1 MDDAAALLIVGGTH
15 GIGKEIARH
24 YAKQGWSVVLT
35 GRDGSAAKSV
45 ATELGGDTRGIA
57 LDLSEPELVADALAD
72 VGAVDHLVLAAIA
85 RDTNTL
91 DNYDIASA
99 RYLVTMKLL
108 GNTAV
113 LSAMQ
118 DRLAEDGSIVLF
130 GGRAKDRPYPGGMT
144 VGTVN
149 AGISGMMRALA
160 LQLAPRRVNAIHPGI
175 VADSSILVG
184 EPRVHRTGPKGDAY
198 RAERD
203 DGGHRRWGRLPDP
216 QPVGQRH
223 RPVRRRRLAAAMR
236 GGTGRRRPHGK
247 RNGRSGRRRGPRPR
261 GVQPHAI
268 AC

>member
-1 MDDAAALLIVGGTH
+1 MTQPALLIVGGTH
-15 GIGKEIARH
+15 GMGKVIARH

-57 LDLSEPELVADALAD
+57 LDLSEPEQVADALAD
-72 VGAVDHLVLAAIA
+72 VAAVDHLVLAAIA

-99 RYLVTMKLL
+99 RNLVTMKLL

-113 LSAMQ
+113 VSAMQ

-149 AGISGMMRALA
+149 AGISGMVPGLA

-175 VADSSILVG
+175 VADSPYWSENQEFCNQVRQAT
-184 EPRVHRTGPKGDAY
+184 PTGRNVTVEDIVDGVDFLIRNRSVNGLDLY
-198 RAERD
+198 I
-203 DGGHRRWGRLPDP
+203 DGGWLLP
-216 QPVGQRH
+216 
-223 RPVRRRRLAAAMR
+223 
-236 GGTGRRRPHGK
+236 
-247 RNGRSGRRRGPRPR
+247 
-261 GVQPHAI
+261 
-268 AC
+268 